1 MLRVMYLVARDTA
14 DDVMWPIIQKKLSV
28 LNSAGLSKDNFEDSE
43 SRVMEDTRQM
53 KIEDSFNNSRANE
66 EDEDFDAIWAEL
78 LEKTSQEPDC
88 GVESQAKRIKLE

>member
-1 MLRVMYLVARDTA
+1 MYLVARDTA

-78 LEKTSQEPDC
+78 LEKTSQEPGC